1 MNQDI
6 LNIQSKIK
14 SLKAE
19 IKQKENRLTKLNRSF
34 SESLSKSQIAMF
46 SGMNK
51 TPEIFNDKAEQ
62 SLLIKK
68 EIAYLSLLRSQL
80 SDAQERADFLEQTK
94 NVLPIQF

>member
-6 LNIQSKIK
+6 LNIQNKIK

-34 SESLSKSQIAMF
+34 SESLSKSQTAMF
-46 SGMNK
+46 LGMNK
-51 TPEIFNDKAEQ
+51 TPEIFNDKSEQ

-68 EIAYLSLLRSQL
+68 EVAYLSLLRSQL

-94 NVLPIQF
+94 NILPIQF